1 MRTLRAVTA
10 LALILG
16 AGRASAF
23 DRWDTPS
30 IADCEDDE
38 RVTCTE
44 LGHGARQTHDLQVE
58 NLFRDNDWMV
68 AETKAG
74 HSYEVRLVSSN
85 LQLSTPLWSTA
96 VTLKR
101 WADVS
106 ELQSGSAPNGAGP
119 VFGAATSLVL
129 RWLADSVDD
138 RREWIQVSA
147 PSTPGGLTLTAS
159 DQYEVELLD
168 TTYFASR
175 WNQVG
180 TQSSVFLVQNVSSA
194 PVEGKIYFYDSD
206 ANLAFTQPFSIARNG
221 LYVVS
226 TGSLAPLAGKSGS
239 AAVVHTGG
247 YGALAGKVVSLEPA
261 TGFTFDTPLE
271 PVAR

>member
-1 MRTLRAVTA
+1 MRALRAVTA

-16 AGRASAF
+16 AGNASAV
-23 DRWDTPS
+23 DKWDTPS
-30 IADCEDDE
+30 SLDCADDE
-38 RVTCTE
+38 RVTCNE
-44 LGHGARQTHDLQVE
+44 LWHGSRQTHDVQDE
-58 NLFRDNDWMV
+58 GAFFRDNDWMV

-85 LQLSTPLWSTA
+85 LQLATPLWPTA

-101 WADVS
+101 WAAVS
-106 ELQSGSAPNGAGP
+106 ELQSGSAPNGTGP
-119 VFGAATSLVL
+119 VFDAATSLVL
-129 RWLADSVDD
+129 RWLADSLED
-138 RREWIQVSA
+138 RREWIHVRALA
-147 PSTPGGLTLTAS
+147 PNLLTLTAS

-271 PVAR
+271 PVPR